1 MKRITFTTLLLLL
14 PGIIILSQTVVKM
27 EMPAQSEEPV
37 MAETLFDESL
47 PLDIPTVLGPMGYDV
62 KGGTPPYNFHW
73 FEGENNISNYDIV
86 TITPIAG
93 NNYTVKISDRNNCS
107 VTLTI
112 SISDETLKSGSP
124 QPHVIAFASDQGNY
138 LTLKLDK
145 TISIPVKI
153 EIFDLK
159 GVKLQENSISETTS
173 IPVNLQTGV
182 YILNIQSS
190 NFQHTEKIIIR

>member
-1 MKRITFTTLLLLL
+1 MKRIIVTTLSLLL

-27 EMPAQSEEPV
+27 EMPSQSEEPI

-47 PLDIPTVLGPMGYDV
+47 PLDIPTVLGPMGYEV
-62 KGGTPPYNFHW
+62 KGGNAPYSFHW
-73 FEGENNISNYDIV
+73 FEEGNNISNYDIV
-86 TITPIAG
+86 TITPVAG
-93 NNYTVKISDRNNCS
+93 NNYTVTITDQNNCS
-107 VTLTI
+107 VTLPI
-112 SISDETLKSGSP
+112 SVSDESLKNGSP
-124 QPHVIAFASDQGNY
+124 SPHVIAFLSDRANY
-138 LTLKLDK
+138 LTLIPDK

-159 GVKLQENSISETTS
+159 GVKLQENSISETMS

-190 NFQHTEKIIIR
+190 NFQHTEKIIVR